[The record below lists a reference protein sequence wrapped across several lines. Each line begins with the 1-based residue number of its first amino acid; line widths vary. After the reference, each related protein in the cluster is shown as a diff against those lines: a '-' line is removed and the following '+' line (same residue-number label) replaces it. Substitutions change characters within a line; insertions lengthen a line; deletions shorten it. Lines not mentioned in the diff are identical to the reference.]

1 MFAKVNVPILGIIE
15 NMSYFLCPSDGKKYP
30 IFGEGGGEK
39 ESSRLGV
46 PLIGKIP
53 IEMQTREAGDSG
65 NPVALGDS
73 ETSKEFNSVAEN
85 VISAV
90 S

>member
-1 MFAKVNVPILGIIE
+1 MVLAYPPTFR
-15 NMSYFLCPSDGKKYP
+15 DKYA
-30 IFGEGGGEK
+30 IFGEGGGAK

-46 PLIGKIP
+46 PLIGQIP

-73 ETSKEFNSVAEN
+73 ETAKEFNSVAEN
-85 VISAV
+85 VISALA
-90 S
+90 

>member
-1 MFAKVNVPILGIIE
+1 MFEKVEIPVLGIVE
-15 NMSYFLCPSDGKKYP
+15 NMSYFLCPSDGEKYA

-46 PLIGKIP
+46 PLIGQIP
-53 IEMQTREAGDSG
+53 IEMKTREAGDSG

-73 ETSKEFNSVAEN
+73 ETAKEFTSLAQKVASEL
-85 VISAV
+85 S
-90 S
+90 